1 MIKRLFFFGAIIL
14 CSKISFSQTIVVS
27 KICKLPSVLTEA
39 SGAELTTTNKIWSH
53 NDSGGNP
60 DLYEFDTSGTLLRTL
75 NISNATNVDWEE
87 IRRDTIGNLYIDD
100 MGNNANSRTDLKI
113 YKLSNFDAISGSSAF
128 ASTIS
133 FSYPDQFYFPPAP
146 SQMNFDCEAF
156 VAYND
161 SLYLFSKDR
170 SNPYTGFTKLYRLPT
185 QAGTYVAELIDSFF
199 TGNVSEQENSITSAA
214 LSPNQSKLMLISH
227 YACWEFTNFTNR
239 NFFKGNVQHYYF
251 SGGSSQYKEGV
262 VFLTENELYLTDE
275 KHTSGEGN
283 LYRME
288 MPQTNTSA
296 ETIDNTDGWSVYPN
310 PCEQS
315 LVVSHKSLVNAI
327 EVTNIVG
334 QKMKIDITPISSYDL
349 RLNTYDLIYGI
360 YFLKITNQNGFV
372 EVKKIVKN

>member
-1 MIKRLFFFGAIIL
+1 M
-14 CSKISFSQTIVVS
+14 
-27 KICKLPSVLTEA
+27 LPSVLVEA
-39 SGAELTTTNKIWSH
+39 SGAELTTTNKVWAQ

-87 IRRDTIGNLYIDD
+87 IRRDTIGNMYIDD
-100 MGNNANSRTDLKI
+100 MGNNANDRTNLKI
-113 YKLSNFDAISGSSAF
+113 YKLSNFDAISGNSAF

-146 SQMNFDCEAF
+146 SQMNFDCESF
-156 VAYND
+156 IAYND

-170 SNPYTGFTKLYRLPT
+170 STPYTGFTKLYRLPT
-185 QAGTYVAELIDSFF
+185 QAGSYVAELIDSFF

-227 YACWEFTNFTNR
+227 YACWEFTNFKNR

-251 SGGSSQYKEGV
+251 GGGSTQYKEGV

-275 KHTSGEGN
+275 KHASDEGN

-288 MPQTNTSA
+288 FPQTNTSA
-296 ETIDNTDGWSVYPN
+296 ETIDNTDGWSIYPN
-310 PCEQS
+310 P
-315 LVVSHKSLVNAI
+315 VSTELRIKNDELRIGKI
-327 EVTNIVG
+327 EISNIVG
-334 QKMKIDITPISSYDL
+334 QQCFPSIIYNSAFITIDISSL
-349 RLNTYDLIYGI
+349 LSGV
-360 YFLKITNQNGFV
+360 YFLKITNQNGFA
-372 EVKKIVKN
+372 EVKKFVKN